1 LRPKEADVIDE
12 RVLGCLEVQIGGG
25 FRPPKATLIITQYR
39 VVLAQRTKPL
49 VEAHKAQFGGGGGLF
64 SRGPKPPAFADRYLA
79 MPPDAAL
86 AETPGNSMLVW
97 QQLQMVQIQQ
107 VDTMG
112 DEGEAPSHYLV
123 IIFTG
128 PGIKLE
134 LTTWPPYPPLPV
146 VRDALRQGFGALVR
160 G

>member
-1 LRPKEADVIDE
+1 VIDE
-12 RVLGCLEVQIGGG
+12 RVLGCLAVFVGGG

-49 VEAHKAQFGGGGGLF
+49 EQAHKAMYGGGGGLF
-64 SRGPKPPAFADRYLA
+64 SRGPKGPDFIDRYLS

-97 QQLQMVQIQQ
+97 QQLQMVQ
-107 VDTMG
+107 VFESERPG
-112 DEGEAPSHYLV
+112 DEDSAPEQYLLINFV
-123 IIFTG
+123 G

-134 LTTWPPYPPLPV
+134 LASYPPYPRV
-146 VRDALRQGFGALVR
+146 EVIRDALRQGFGGLVLE
-160 G
+160 

>member
-1 LRPKEADVIDE
+1 VIDE

-25 FRPPKATLIITQYR
+25 FRPPKATLVITQYR

-49 VEAHKAQFGGGGGLF
+49 EEAHKAQFGGGGLF

-86 AETPGNSMLVW
+86 AESPGNSMLVW
-97 QQLQMVQIQQ
+97 QQLQLVEAFES
-107 VDTMG
+107 DRPG
-112 DEGEAPSHYLV
+112 DDDGPPEHYLIV
-123 IIFTG
+123 NFAG
-128 PGIKLE
+128 PGISLQ
-134 LTTWPPYPPLPV
+134 LTAYPPYPRLEV
-146 VRDALRQGFGALVR
+146 IRDALRQGFGGLVR